1 MLICEHFKINRG
13 ACTLKGHITLNRG
26 ERVALFAPSGSGK
39 STFLEAL
46 AGFIPFEEGRL
57 LWHEEDLTSL
67 EVGTRPIS
75 YLFQEGNLFE
85 HLSVFENVALGVSKE
100 INKAQSQRRVAQML
114 ERFEIVG
121 LSKRP
126 AATLSGGQKQRAA
139 LARCLLQAKPILLL
153 DEPFNG
159 IDDTTK
165 EILYAA
171 LQEQTSSII
180 VLTTHNP
187 LDIDRLATRT
197 LILKNGM
204 IIPAVSSF

>member
-1 MLICEHFKINRG
+1 MLICEDIKIKRG
-13 ACTLKGHITLNRG
+13 ACTLTGHVTLNRG

-46 AGFIPFEEGRL
+46 AGFVPFEEGRL
-57 LWHEEDLTSL
+57 LWHQEDLTSL
-67 EVGTRPIS
+67 EAGTRPIS

-85 HLSVFENVALGVSKE
+85 HLTIFQNVVLGVSKE
-100 INKAQSQRRVAQML
+100 LNRIERQRRVDQML
-114 ERFEIVG
+114 ARFEIAN

-126 AATLSGGQKQRAA
+126 AATVSGGQKQRAA
-139 LARCLLQAKPILLL
+139 LARCLLQEKPILLL

-165 EILYAA
+165 EILYDV
-171 LQEQTSSII
+171 LQEQTTSII

-187 LDIDRLATRT
+187 VDIERLATRT
-197 LILKNGM
+197 LTLKDGM
-204 IIPAVSSF
+204 IMPSDSSF